1 MPEEADQLMEGHGDN
16 ASNLPTLLPSASLVL
31 RRTQGALELLRNV
44 VQESSAEYWYER
56 GKAASAAEDWAE
68 AGYSFRQ
75 CLLRNSQHWKAT
87 LHLASSLGHYQQGD
101 AAAEALLQAY
111 QLLCTNWAD
120 FVQELPAE
128 V

>member
-1 MPEEADQLMEGHGDN
+1 MPD
-16 ASNLPTLLPSASLVL
+16 LPPGPTPGPAATPPHLPARLPQTTALLRRAQGTLAVL
-31 RRTQGALELLRNV
+31 RDV

-75 CLLRNSQHWKAT
+75 CVLRNSQHWKAT
-87 LHLASSLGHYQQGD
+87 LQLAGSLGHYQQGD

-111 QLLCTNWAD
+111 Q
-120 FVQELPAE
+120 
-128 V
+128 